1 MKAIKFKGFNQTF
14 GLNSKVF
21 PPMPAY
27 QSKEGEVV
35 TCWQMSFAQKLLILF
50 TGKVWV
56 HTITQNANLQ
66 YFILTPIRPFKR
78 RKSGIKTNVSRGT
91 KGN

>member
-1 MKAIKFKGFNQTF
+1 MKAIEFKGFNQTF

-21 PPMPAY
+21 PKMPAY
-27 QSKEGEVV
+27 QSADGNVV
-35 TCWQMSFAQKLLILF
+35 TCWKMSFAQKMLVLF

-56 HTITQNANLQ
+56 YTVTQKANLQ
-66 YFILTPIRPFKR
+66 YFKLTPTRPFKR
-78 RKSGIKTNVSRGT
+78 INRKNVSNGT